1 MSVPLLVAVDDD
13 PELLRE
19 VERELTN
26 RYVPDYR
33 VLLPGLDRHG
43 SRHAG
48 GARGCRRAGAPP
60 SRGTGARRSPLLVLP
75 NGNILEDPSDADIA
89 RARGPRSTRTATG
102 TTS

>member
-1 MSVPLLVAVDDD
+1 MSVPLPVAVDDD

-19 VERELTN
+19 VERQLTN

-33 VLLPGLDRHG
+33 VCCLGSTDTALATLEELAAAGEQARHP
-43 SRHAG
+43 R
-48 GARGCRRAGAPP
+48 GA
-60 SRGTGARRSPLLVLP
+60 GARRSPLLVLP